1 MNENNAIAEAKA
13 ALDADARQRV
23 EAANAALTEILA
35 RYNCELVVLP
45 QLTADGRITAIVQI
59 AAK

>member
-1 MNENNAIAEAKA
+1 MNTIEEAKA

-23 EAANAALTEILA
+23 EAANSALTDILA
-35 RYNCELVVLP
+35 RYNCELVVSP

-59 AAK
+59 VAK